1 MASTGDDTRASA
13 WPRPDLLASLGAVL
27 LAVILSVVLPAL
39 LRRSLDFEILAILGY
54 LVYWLPLLGVALL
67 VRRRRWDGAH
77 PIAWRL
83 TPIDVLWGLGA
94 GFLLRA
100 IAAGIELAMRGYIAA
115 PSIVSPWGT
124 NTVVTLTLALVAPI
138 LLAPLVEELFFRGT
152 LLTSLQRSNR
162 PMGTAFAAAI
172 LAAVIFAL
180 PHAIT
185 STNSVDA
192 LVRFS
197 SAAILALGTGAL
209 AVLTGRV
216 GAAVITHVIFNAS
229 LLLLLVV

>member
-1 MASTGDDTRASA
+1 MASTGGSDTGATP

-27 LAVILSVVLPAL
+27 LAVTLSVALPSL
-39 LRRSLDFEILAILGY
+39 IGRSLSPEIAAVLGY
-54 LVYWLPLLGVALL
+54 LAYWLPLLGVALL

-115 PSIVSPWGT
+115 PIMVTPWGT
-124 NTVVTLTLALVAPI
+124 SDIFTLMLALVAPM

-152 LLTSLQRSNR
+152 LLTSLKRSGR
-162 PMGTAFAAAI
+162 AI
-172 LAAVIFAL
+172 GAVVLGATIFAL
-180 PHAIT
+180 PHALT
-185 STNSVDA
+185 STSTTDA

-197 SAAILALGTGAL
+197 SAVVLGAGAGAL
-209 AVLTGRV
+209 AVSTGRV
-216 GAAVITHVIFNAS
+216 GASMIAHVAFNAS